1 MPLMAKTMEGM
12 KRAQVPARS
21 RATRWRIGVLILVHV
36 LFAIHLA
43 HYMTTGRT
51 VSPLEPSEAM
61 EFAKRSAIN
70 AGFVLFALATAS
82 TLVLGRFFCGWACH
96 LVALQDL
103 CRGILLKLGIRP
115 RPLRSRA
122 LALVPFLAAG
132 YMFFYPLIVRWWT
145 HADDLSVHTQLQTD
159 SFWATFPTLVTALLT
174 LFVAGFVMVFF
185 LGSKGFCTYAC
196 PYGALFG
203 VADKLSPGR
212 IRVTDACEGCHHCT
226 QACTSNVDVGRE
238 VHEFGMVVD
247 PGCMKCMDG
256 VSVGPTDALYFG
268 LGRPALG
275 AKPRAP
281 FKRKRPR
288 MPWLEEVLL
297 AGLAILSF
305 FAFRGLYGRV
315 PFLLALAL
323 ATSSGFLVLRSLQLI
338 TKPKL
343 RLVGWDLKQAGK
355 LTGRG
360 KLFAGLSI
368 LGSALLLHCVAVQ
381 VIGYRSTSAFDT
393 LREARA
399 NWFMFQRTA
408 LTQDQIAAANRVQE
422 LTTQAL
428 SWGLLEDARRYE
440 QRGWARVMLGQDE
453 EGRADLRSAR
463 RVAPRISNLSIELGH
478 LARSTGD
485 LDGAFDNYVSGLLAF
500 PANMDI
506 RRYLIDVA
514 VERRDPAPAL
524 EALLGIS
531 DKRKW
536 DGPLW
541 DQIGTLRLAT
551 GDALGARRDLA
562 HALELLPENT
572 QVRGKLVQLWQAEAG
587 AQAAAGQPSAA
598 HQAAKQALSLLPDNA
613 ALSAWAKQYVQ

>member
-1 MPLMAKTMEGM
+1 MAKTMDGS
-12 KRAQVPARS
+12 KRAKLPARS
-21 RATRWRIGVLILVHV
+21 RATRWRIAALVLVHV

-51 VSPLEPSEAM
+51 ISPLEPSEAM
-61 EFAKRSAIN
+61 EFAKRSVIN
-70 AGFVLFALATAS
+70 AGFVLFALAIAS
-82 TLVLGRFFCGWACH
+82 TLILGRFFCGWACH
-96 LVALQDL
+96 LVALQDI

-122 LALVPFLAAG
+122 LACVPFLAAG
-132 YMFFYPLIVRWWT
+132 YMFFYPLIVRWWS
-145 HADDLSVHTQLQTD
+145 HAGDLGVHAQLQTD

-196 PYGALFG
+196 PYGALFN
-203 VADKLSPGR
+203 VADRLSPSR

-226 QACTSNVDVGRE
+226 QACSSNVEVGRE

-247 PGCMKCMDG
+247 PGCMKCMDC
-256 VSVGPTDALYFG
+256 VSVCPTDALYFG

-288 MPWLEEVLL
+288 MPRSQELL
-297 AGLAILSF
+297 LGGLCLMAF

-323 ATSSGFLVLRSLQLI
+323 ATTAGFLGLRSLQLI

-343 RLVGWDLKQAGK
+343 RLVHWELKQSGK

-360 KLFAGLSI
+360 RIFAALS
-368 LGSALLLHCVAVQ
+368 LASSALLLHSIAVQ
-381 VIGYRSTSAFDT
+381 AIGYRSTEAFAA
-393 LREARA
+393 LHEPRA
-399 NWFMFQRTA
+399 NWFVFPRKP
-408 LTQDQIAAANRVQE
+408 LTQGQVAAAGQVAE
-422 LTTQAL
+422 LATQAL
-428 SWGLLEDARRYE
+428 GWGLIEDARRYE
-440 QRGWARVMLGQDE
+440 QRGWARIMLGQTDA
-453 EGRADLRSAR
+453 GRSDLRAAR

-478 LARSTGD
+478 MARSAGD
-485 LDGAFDNYVSGLLAF
+485 LDTAFDNYVTGLLAF
-500 PANMDI
+500 PTNMDI
-506 RRYLIDVA
+506 RSYLIDVA
-514 VERRDPAPAL
+514 VERRDPQPAL
-524 EALLGIS
+524 DALLGIS
-531 DKRKW
+531 SKRRW

-551 GDALGARRDLA
+551 GDAPGARRDLA
-562 HALELLPENT
+562 HALELPPT
-572 QVRGKLVQLWQAEAG
+572 SRQVRSKLIQLWQAEAELQATG
-587 AQAAAGQPSAA
+587 GDSAQAHKAAQ
-598 HQAAKQALSLLPDNA
+598 QALFLLPDDPGLA
-613 ALSAWAKQYVQ
+613 SWAQQFPR